1 MMKQT
6 PYSILPGLILIAVLA
21 ALGGCGQSAG
31 TQPRAGGQPDSVR
44 IELDLVGPKPA
55 KPTVTLTVAS
65 LVQQLYTTI
74 YTLPA
79 LPEQRSCTAEAGP
92 HYTLTFSQGSQTVVT
107 VHAAREGC
115 SPVTITGETRDR
127 RGTAEFWTQLDLAI
141 YQGTPPAK
149 PDLLAIAHTPDPEQA
164 PQTARITSAETA
176 QRLYNAILALPLLPD
191 GYQCPTPGIPT
202 YTLVFH
208 TTQQDIPAL
217 IDPTCKTITLDGA
230 HQTRGGTYTLSDQF
244 NQLLA
249 EIAARATFA
258 PAQPDQL
265 ALTIR
270 TASTTSHQTIVAN
283 TAFIQQLYHKA
294 FALHPT
300 TPQPDC
306 PSGADK
312 VAGKGT
318 WYTFAFS
325 QWSLPLLN
333 VEAYEGSCLYVNLS
347 STSQLVQG
355 DQTFWAL
362 VHQAASQK

>member
-202 YTLVFH
+202 
-208 TTQQDIPAL
+208 
-217 IDPTCKTITLDGA
+217 
-230 HQTRGGTYTLSDQF
+230 
-244 NQLLA
+244 
-249 EIAARATFA
+249 
-258 PAQPDQL
+258 
-265 ALTIR
+265 
-270 TASTTSHQTIVAN
+270 
-283 TAFIQQLYHKA
+283 
-294 FALHPT
+294 
-300 TPQPDC
+300 
-306 PSGADK
+306 
-312 VAGKGT
+312 
-318 WYTFAFS
+318 
-325 QWSLPLLN
+325 
-333 VEAYEGSCLYVNLS
+333 
-347 STSQLVQG
+347 
-355 DQTFWAL
+355 
-362 VHQAASQK
+362 